1 MQREPPPRHFC
12 SEDRVGNA
20 QSIMGK
26 SEKGMRADDAD
37 DCRRHVQ
44 YGMGDLD
51 CDVPVLQVVCCV
63 T

>member
-1 MQREPPPRHFC
+1 M
-12 SEDRVGNA
+12 GNA